1 MWNPNR
7 AKFQSSTASPTWEWE
22 REQAIVFSAHNC
34 GWFSMYKFLV
44 NSWTL
49 IASCYDPLRPRP
61 RPRGSGSGRGRGKAA
76 RGYSLCMIHDL
87 RQGQAD
93 SLYLPLCF
101 SLSLFSCLSCNF
113 SLAACLVQRLMCLCN
128 ATLAHYP
135 LIHFLP
141 SSFPFWLLQPY
152 RSFAHRW
159 LWSSVPGTQISK
171 SNADQIA
178 AIIMNTKQWLCM
190 TKRYPR
196 AVKSLKITSIVC

>member
-1 MWNPNR
+1 
-7 AKFQSSTASPTWEWE
+7 
-22 REQAIVFSAHNC
+22 
-34 GWFSMYKFLV
+34 MYKFLV

-128 ATLAHYP
+128 ATLAYYP

-141 SSFPFWLLQPY
+141 SFPPHSPFDFCNL
-152 RSFAHRW
+152 
-159 LWSSVPGTQISK
+159 
-171 SNADQIA
+171 IA
-178 AIIMNTKQWLCM
+178 VLRIAGFEVQFQARKYQKAMQTK
-190 TKRYPR
+190 
-196 AVKSLKITSIVC
+196 